1 MLILAQEENPTPT
14 YDFMMGELDNPV
26 LDMVSPV
33 SPTEDVI
40 IAPTDDLSTT
50 IINNS
55 IGVIERL
62 QSSNAETIKT
72 VVLYLTILGG
82 SIAIAVSFA
91 IAVINGKA
99 LEAVKLVAT
108 SGTVI
113 GIGERLYD
121 EAPDNS
127 KKAVQLFEAVVERV
141 RKRLESENPD
151 ADEAQIAK
159 MFEAYLEEIM
169 DKVPFDSKP
178 QDSAEVR

>member
-1 MLILAQEENPTPT
+1 MLILAQENPTPT
-14 YDFMMGELDNPV
+14 YDFMTGELDNPV
-26 LDMVSPV
+26 LDIVSPV
-33 SPTEDVI
+33 SPTGDVVI
-40 IAPTDDLSTT
+40 VPADDLSTT

-55 IGVIERL
+55 IGLIERM
-62 QSSNAETIKT
+62 QSTNAETIKT

-113 GIGERLYD
+113 GIGEKLYD

-127 KKAVQLFEAVVERV
+127 KKIVQIGEAFVERI
-141 RKRLESENPD
+141 RQRLQAENPD
-151 ADEAQIAK
+151 ADTVKIA
-159 MFEAYLEEIM
+159 MMLEQYLEEVM
-169 DKVPFDSKP
+169 DKVPYASKP
-178 QDSAEVR
+178 PDSAEVR